1 MTPLRSLFGSK
12 KFITAIVGVIVALGA
27 KYGLALD
34 PEIIATIVGLFAV
47 LVGAQGLAD
56 QGKEAAKAVA
66 CAHCGKLPTDPPAPS
81 TPATVAV
88 LALVVLGLGGSQLGC
103 GTLKDSGKRLAGD
116 VVDCMAPAIAGSV
129 AELGPA
135 FRDVVKNATADNG
148 RVDWAPVKAVAA
160 PLKSAGSQ
168 CAFAAVIAEVLRPK
182 DKPGAPQSSALQ
194 ADPVDVLTGF
204 EAIRGDW
211 GGAKYKLDSGTL

>member
-1 MTPLRSLFGSK
+1 MTALRSLLGSK
-12 KFITAIVGVIVALGA
+12 KFITAIVGIVVALGA

-66 CAHCGKLPTDPPAPS
+66 CAHCGKLPSDPPAPT
-81 TPATVAV
+81 TPAPIAMLAV
-88 LALVVLGLGGSQLGC
+88 LVLGLGASQLGC
-103 GTLKDSGKRLAGD
+103 GTLKDSGKRVADD
-116 VVDCMAPAIAGSV
+116 VVDCMAPALAGSV

-135 FRDVVKNATADNG
+135 FRDVVKNATAGNG
-148 RVDWAPVKAVAA
+148 RVDWAPVKAVAS
-160 PLKSAGSQ
+160 PLKSAGSR

-182 DKPGAPQSSALQ
+182 EQPGAPQSEPLSA
-194 ADPVDVLTGF
+194 DKVDVLTGF
-204 EAIRGDW
+204 EAIRGGWD
-211 GGAKYKLDSGTL
+211 GEKFKLESGTL